1 MKNIRT
7 QVVAVLLIV
16 AAIFSAVVFLA
27 PFDKSEPTF
36 WIGYIAELLAIA
48 VQIPVFKLAY
58 PVGTDLKS
66 KVLGYPL
73 FKIGISYLV
82 VQTIISAVL
91 IILGDGGNVPVWL
104 ACLICIAVFG
114 IAMLFGMSANMAR
127 TAITNL
133 ETTTAMN
140 TGLMKSLALRANNL
154 TNKTTDPALQSE
166 LKKLAEKI
174 TYSDPVSSPAI
185 ADAEYKLSTLFGQL
199 ESAVCSAQYSGVK
212 ELCKSVN
219 IALDDRNT
227 ACKASK

>member
-7 QVVAVLLIV
+7 QVVVVLLIV
-16 AAIFSAVVFLA
+16 AAIFSAAVFLI
-27 PFDKSEPTF
+27 PFDKDEPTF
-36 WIGYIAELLAIA
+36 WIGYLSALLAIA
-48 VQIPVFKLAY
+48 LQIPVFKLAY

-82 VQTIISAVL
+82 VQM
-91 IILGDGGNVPVWL
+91 ILSVVVIALGNEGSIPVWL
-104 ACLICIAVFG
+104 ACLLCIAVLG

-133 ETTTAMN
+133 ETATAVD

-154 TNKTTDPALQSE
+154 TNKTTDPALHSE

-199 ESAVCSAQYSGVK
+199 EAAVSSSQYAGVK
-212 ELCKSVN
+212 ELCKSVD

>member
-1 MKNIRT
+1 
-7 QVVAVLLIV
+7 
-16 AAIFSAVVFLA
+16 
-27 PFDKSEPTF
+27 
-36 WIGYIAELLAIA
+36 
-48 VQIPVFKLAY
+48 
-58 PVGTDLKS
+58 
-66 KVLGYPL
+66 
-73 FKIGISYLV
+73 
-82 VQTIISAVL
+82 
-91 IILGDGGNVPVWL
+91 
-104 ACLICIAVFG
+104 
-114 IAMLFGMSANMAR
+114 
-127 TAITNL
+127 
-133 ETTTAMN
+133 MN

-199 ESAVCSAQYSGVK
+199 ESAVCSAQYAGVK